1 MIRPPPRATLTDTL
15 VPYTTLSRSLGIQ
28 LTRRRDV
35 VAELEPFLPGAHDGR
50 ELGVPLVELLGQSL
64 VSVGLRL
71 REPLFHICVLGREP
85 LHCLAHRAS
94 PSRCRVGPDSVC
106 RQMRSEERRVG
117 KECVSTCRSR
127 WSPYH

>member
-15 VPYTTLSRSLGIQ
+15 VPYTTLSRSLGSQ
-28 LTRRRDV
+28 LTRRLDV
-35 VAELEPFLPGAHDGR
+35 VAELEPVLPGAHDGR

-85 LHCLAHRAS
+85 
-94 PSRCRVGPDSVC
+94 
-106 RQMRSEERRVG
+106 RSEEHTSDLQSLMRISYAVFCL
-117 KECVSTCRSR
+117 KKQQIMQPRS
-127 WSPYH
+127 